1 MFVYP
6 YKKGS
11 KSAKALAKSL
21 GCKVLSRPKQ
31 SRKGPVIN
39 WGAGLN
45 QFKMYYVIPLNN
57 PVNVLYSSN
66 KLHSF
71 ILFQGNNIPHP
82 DFTDDIEEAKKW
94 IADGYTVVCRKL
106 LRSHSGKGIV
116 IAKTVNE
123 LVIAPLYV
131 KYFPKSYEFR
141 IHVFNGKVIDYVQKK
156 KKDGLTEEEGYNK
169 YIRSH
174 KNGWI
179 FCRENI
185 IERDDIKTLAV
196 NAVKALGL
204 DFGAVDVVMTSRGTA
219 KVLEVNTAPALE
231 GTTLKKYSEAIKEY
245 VNGII

>member
-21 GCKVLSRPKQ
+21 GVKVLTRPKK
-31 SRKGPVIN
+31 SRKGMIN
-39 WGAGLN
+39 WGASLAPELKHGDLN
-45 QFKMYYVIPLNN
+45 DPWYVEIAA
-57 PVNVLYSSN
+57 N
-66 KLHSF
+66 KLHCF
-71 ILFQGNNIPHP
+71 NEFKDNDIPCP
-82 DFTDDIEEAKKW
+82 DFTTDIEVAKTW

-116 IAKTVNE
+116 IAKTMDE
-123 LVIAPLYV
+123 LVNAPLYV

-141 IHVFNGKVIDYVQKK
+141 VHVFNGKVIDYVQKK
-156 KKDGLTEEEGYNK
+156 KKDGLTEEQGYNK

-174 KNGWI
+174 KNGWV
-179 FCRENI
+179 FCREGI
-185 IERDDIKTLAV
+185 LERETIKTLAV

-204 DFGAVDVVMTSRGTA
+204 DFGAVDIVMTSRGTA

-245 VNGII
+245 ANE